1 MLKLTLDRGKT
12 LPLRILCLG
21 SHCDDLEIGCGGTIL
36 QLIEEYGKVDIQWV
50 IFNSD
55 EEREREARVSADKFL
70 SGVDEPVILIFDY
83 SDGYF
88 PYIGSKIK
96 DRFENLKKDVQPDLI
111 FTHFRHDLHQDHRL
125 INELTWNT
133 FRDHLIL
140 EYEIPKYDG
149 DLGQPNFF
157 VHISGS
163 NMDRKIGIL
172 MNSFQSQREKPWFS
186 EEAFRSL
193 ARIRGIESNSP
204 SGYAEGFHIKK
215 AIM

>member
-1 MLKLTLDRGKT
+1 MLKLIFDRDKT
-12 LPLRILCLG
+12 LPLKILCLG

-36 QLIEEYGKVDIQWV
+36 QLIEEYKELHIHWLV
-50 IFNSD
+50 FSSD
-55 EEREREARVSADKFL
+55 EKRKKEATVSAEEFL
-70 SGVDEPVILIFDY
+70 SGVEDPVIQIFDY
-83 SDGYF
+83 ADGYF
-88 PYIGSKIK
+88 SYIGSEIK
-96 DRFENLKKDVQPDLI
+96 DRFENLKKEVQPDLV

-163 NMDRKIGIL
+163 NMDRKIGVL
-172 MNSFQSQREKPWFS
+172 TDSFQSQRAKPWFS
-186 EEAFRSL
+186 EETFRSL
-193 ARIRGIESNSP
+193 ARIRGLESNSP
-204 SGYAEGFHIKK
+204 SGSAEGFYIRK